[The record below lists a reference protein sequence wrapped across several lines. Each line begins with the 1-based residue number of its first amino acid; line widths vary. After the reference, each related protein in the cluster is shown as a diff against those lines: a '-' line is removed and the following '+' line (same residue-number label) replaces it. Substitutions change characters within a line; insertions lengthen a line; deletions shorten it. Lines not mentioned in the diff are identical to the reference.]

1 MGLVINYDKLGKKIR
16 EERVSRNLTQEEFA
30 ELISIS
36 PTFMSDI
43 ENGKR
48 KLGLKTLFKVA
59 SVLNLSID
67 YLIDNKVSNVEL
79 NKNEYLKRISTLL
92 ENKDSQY
99 VNNCLI
105 LFEKII
111 EGMEEVSVK
120 DN

>member
-1 MGLVINYDKLGKKIR
+1 MSFVIDYGKLGKKIR
-16 EERVSRNLTQEEFA
+16 EERTLRNLTQEEFA

-59 SVLNLSID
+59 SVFNLSID
-67 YLIDNKVSNVEL
+67 YLVGNDVSNIEL
-79 NKNEYLKRISTLL
+79 AKNEYLKRISNLL
-92 ENKDSQY
+92 ENKDAAY
-99 VNNCLI
+99 VNKCLV

-111 EGMEEVSVK
+111 EGMDEI
-120 DN
+120 N